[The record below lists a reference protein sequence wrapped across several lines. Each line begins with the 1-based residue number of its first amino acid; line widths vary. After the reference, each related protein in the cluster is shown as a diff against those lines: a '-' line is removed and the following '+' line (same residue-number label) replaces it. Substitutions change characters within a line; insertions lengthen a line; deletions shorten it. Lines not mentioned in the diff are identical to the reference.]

1 MTRFMVILGLCL
13 GLGLA
18 APAVA
23 LAASPS
29 PSPSPSGLITPV
41 PSEHPEKK
49 PHCGH
54 GQVLAGSFCVERHEH
69 PVRKPAST
77 AGQTAE
83 LPFTGFPAGWAAVL
97 ALGLIVA
104 GFGLLQS
111 AKQP

>member
-1 MTRFMVILGLCL
+1 MTRLIVILGLFL
-13 GLGLA
+13 GLGLT
-18 APAVA
+18 APAAA

-49 PHCGH
+49 PHCGP

-69 PVRKPAST
+69 PVRKPASKP
-77 AGQTAE
+77 APSAE

-97 ALGLIVA
+97 ALGLVAA
-104 GFGLLQS
+104 GFGLLQT
-111 AKQP
+111 AKRP